1 MVVIKHPVSICGI
14 IWVHVTG
21 DGQTYCELIAAEG
34 GDPNVGSVSGLSV
47 KTYLT
52 DTRLAAASALRHLF

>member
-1 MVVIKHPVSICGI
+1 M
-14 IWVHVTG
+14 HVTG